1 MFNGIIRK
9 ADILLAGVLILIGV
23 AASLWISQFDTSGSR
38 VIIKTDGK
46 VYGSYSISED
56 RTVTVK
62 QGKKTNTVRIHDGEV
77 SVVTHASCHNQVCVK
92 HKAIHTT
99 GESIICLPN
108 KVVVQIQGK
117 GGDEY
122 DAISS

>member
-1 MFNGIIRK
+1 MFKGIIRK
-9 ADILLAGVLILIGV
+9 ADILLAGVLILTGV

-62 QGKKTNTVRIHDGEV
+62 QGKK
-77 SVVTHASCHNQVCVK
+77 NQ
-92 HKAIHTT
+92 H
-99 GESIICLPN
+99 GSN
-108 KVVVQIQGK
+108 SQR
-117 GGDEY
+117 GGFRY
-122 DAISS
+122 PRKLSQPGMRQA

>member
-1 MFNGIIRK
+1 MFKGIIRK

-77 SVVTHASCHNQVCVK
+77 SVTHNQVCVK

-108 KVVVQIQGK
+108 KMVVQIQGK

>member
-1 MFNGIIRK
+1 M
-9 ADILLAGVLILIGV
+9 
-23 AASLWISQFDTSGSR
+23 
-38 VIIKTDGK
+38 
-46 VYGSYSISED
+46 
-56 RTVTVK
+56 K
-62 QGKKTNTVRIHDGEV
+62 QGKKTNTVRIHNGEV
-77 SVVTHASCHNQVCVK
+77 SVTHASCHNQVCVK

-108 KVVVQIQGK
+108 KMVVQIQGK